1 VNFTQLNITVNDST
15 RNVPSHSV
23 QVMLGLTNDTESVI
37 LRTLPTTLVP
47 GMNVIGMANLLIR
60 QQFDAKG
67 IFATFGLCDVSNF
80 LFYKNISYNTS
91 TVL

>member
-1 VNFTQLNITVNDST
+1 MNFTKLNIAFNDST

-23 QVMLGLTNDTESVI
+23 QILLGLTNDTESVI

-47 GMNVIGMANLLIR
+47 GMNIVGMANLLIR

-67 IFATFGLCDVSNF
+67 RFSTFGIFDVSNF
-80 LFYKNISYNTS
+80 LFYEI
-91 TVL
+91 